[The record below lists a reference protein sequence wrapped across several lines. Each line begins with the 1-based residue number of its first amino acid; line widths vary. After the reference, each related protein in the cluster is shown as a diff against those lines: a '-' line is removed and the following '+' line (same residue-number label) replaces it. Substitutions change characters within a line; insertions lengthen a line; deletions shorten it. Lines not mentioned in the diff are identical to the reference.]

1 MQSGVAR
8 VMYVIFFDLVLA
20 TTIAGILAMG
30 VISDYRRR
38 GYPRA
43 KFWPLFGVLFL
54 PTLLAVWAATL
65 WMAPVGPV
73 VWDVYWVPA
82 LIAGVVVALLVI
94 ALSPSTRS
102 RRKILSKEEIRNEE
116 RIGLAVGIFFWV
128 VLVLLIFAV
137 VAGYWWAA

>member
-1 MQSGVAR
+1 MNVF
-8 VMYVIFFDLVLA
+8 FFDLLLATIIAAVLA
-20 TTIAGILAMG
+20 AALSG
-30 VISDYRRR
+30 DYRRR

-43 KFWPLFGVLFL
+43 KIWPLFGVLFL

-73 VWDVYWVPA
+73 IWDVYWVPA

-102 RRKILSKEEIRNEE
+102 RRKTLPNEMIRNEE

-137 VAGYWWAA
+137 VAGYWWAP